1 MIEPHPLFYT
11 PNSAFFFIVF
21 RKGTRIQLR
30 FPPVIRCFLAR
41 QQQNL
46 CPEMQSKVKKGIDNA
61 YYMSYSMFRS
71 NIIRHI
77 ILYGQTK
84 CFCREGRR
92 GTPSVT
98 TSGVHGIIIG
108 YRVSGIGY
116 RALASGIGHQAGRKK
131 NQGPVCRREN
141 AELNAGKEKS
151 MIFNTGAA
159 LLDAIVLAVVS
170 KEPEGTYGYK
180 ITQDVRQVIDLSEST
195 LYPVLRRLQ
204 KDDCLEVYDRECA
217 GRNRRYYKVTSS
229 GWAQLWL
236 YEGEWRS
243 YSDKITSLFEGRG

>member
-30 FPPVIRCFLAR
+30 VPPVIRCFLAS

-46 CPEMQSKVKKGIDNA
+46 CPEMKSKVKKGIDNA

-71 NIIRHI
+71 NIIWHI

-92 GTPSVT
+92 GTSSVI
-98 TSGVHGIIIG
+98 TSRVYGIIIG
-108 YRVSGIGY
+108 HR
-116 RALASGIGHQAGRKK
+116 ASGIGHQALGWPEK
-131 NQGPVCRREN
+131 NQGPVSRREN

-229 GWAQLWL
+229 GWAQLRL

>member
-108 YRVSGIGY
+108 YRVSGIGLWLQASGTRPAGKRT
-116 RALASGIGHQAGRKK
+116 RAL
-131 NQGPVCRREN
+131 
-141 AELNAGKEKS
+141 
-151 MIFNTGAA
+151 
-159 LLDAIVLAVVS
+159 
-170 KEPEGTYGYK
+170 
-180 ITQDVRQVIDLSEST
+180 
-195 LYPVLRRLQ
+195 
-204 KDDCLEVYDRECA
+204 CA
-217 GRNRRYYKVTSS
+217 GGKMRNLMQERKR
-229 GWAQLWL
+229 A
-236 YEGEWRS
+236 
-243 YSDKITSLFEGRG
+243 